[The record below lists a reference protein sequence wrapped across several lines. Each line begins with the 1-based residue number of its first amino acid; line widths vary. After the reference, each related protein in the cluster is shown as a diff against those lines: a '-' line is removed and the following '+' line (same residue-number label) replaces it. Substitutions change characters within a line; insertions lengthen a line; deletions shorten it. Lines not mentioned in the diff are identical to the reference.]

1 MSDCSPITY
10 QEGLEC
16 AMDIG
21 AVKYMECSAL
31 TNRCVR
37 LGRSAKASFIPRTNV
52 FLLCFA
58 LDAPSSAN
66 VKEQRYPE
74 LITTAHKQGLECA
87 RDISAVY
94 YMECSSLSEKEV
106 QKVLLEGA
114 KAAAVF

>member
-52 FLLCFA
+52 FLLF
-58 LDAPSSAN
+58 LLLMLRLLRMSKN
-66 VKEQRYPE
+66 EG
-74 LITTAHKQGLECA
+74 T
-87 RDISAVY
+87 
-94 YMECSSLSEKEV
+94 LS
-106 QKVLLEGA
+106 
-114 KAAAVF
+114 